1 MTARLIVLLV
11 AFLGT
16 AAYAH
21 RAMQPEIVLP
31 RQPLQALPSAI
42 GRWTGQDTP
51 KFSDEVLAILGADDL
66 LNRDY
71 FSPREPGS
79 VALYVGYYQSQREGD
94 TIHSPMNCLPGA
106 GWLPV
111 DGSRAAIAVPGRE
124 APIVVNRFVI
134 QKGADRQ
141 VVLYWYQSHGRVVA
155 CEYWSKAYMVYDAV
169 RSRRSD
175 GALVRVISA
184 VLPAEEG
191 TSAAERRVTEF
202 VKALF
207 PLLEAHLPS

>member
-42 GRWTGQDTP
+42 GRWTGQDAP

-71 FSPREPGS
+71 LSPKEPG
-79 VALYVGYYQSQREGD
+79 VW
-94 TIHSPMNCLPGA
+94 PC
-106 GWLPV
+106 
-111 DGSRAAIAVPGRE
+111 
-124 APIVVNRFVI
+124 
-134 QKGADRQ
+134 
-141 VVLYWYQSHGRVVA
+141 
-155 CEYWSKAYMVYDAV
+155 
-169 RSRRSD
+169 
-175 GALVRVISA
+175 
-184 VLPAEEG
+184 
-191 TSAAERRVTEF
+191 TSAITGASAKATRFTRR
-202 VKALF
+202 
-207 PLLEAHLPS
+207 